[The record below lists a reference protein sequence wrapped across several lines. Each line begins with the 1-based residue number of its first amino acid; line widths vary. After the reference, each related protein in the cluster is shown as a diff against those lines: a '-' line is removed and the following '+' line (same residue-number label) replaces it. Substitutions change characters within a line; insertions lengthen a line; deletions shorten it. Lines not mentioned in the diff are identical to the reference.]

1 MESSIKSIFS
11 TLNNRIDIMSTI
23 FSFGLDIY
31 WRKRLT
37 TLVAMD
43 NNKNILDLCTGTG
56 RFVFMLHKRIGGRET
71 SITGVDFCKEMVE
84 IAGKRGNNKKG
95 IAFIEGNAEKLPFPD
110 NSFDIV
116 TMVFGIRNIINR
128 DKALRE
134 TKRVLK
140 NRGMFYCLELTMPEN
155 KYFRPIYRCYL
166 KKVIPFIGGLIIGSP
181 VPYRYLAS
189 SIEQFYKPDE
199 FSMLLKKAGFYD
211 IRLKRLTMGIACIWT
226 AKNQK

>member
-11 TLNNRIDIMSTI
+11 TLNKRIDTMSTI

-37 TLVAMD
+37 GLVAID

-56 RFVFMLHKRIGGRET
+56 RFVFMLHKKLRGKEI
-71 SITGVDFCKEMVE
+71 SITGVDFCKDMVE
-84 IAGKRGNNKKG
+84 IARKRGNDKKG
-95 IAFIEGNAEKLPFPD
+95 IIFIEDNAEKLLFPD

-128 DKALRE
+128 NEALRE
-134 TKRVLK
+134 VKRVLK

-155 KYFRPIYRCYL
+155 KYFKPIYRCYL
-166 KKVIPFIGGLIIGSP
+166 RKVIPFIGGLIIGSP
-181 VPYRYLAS
+181 IPYRYLAS
-189 SIEQFYKPDE
+189 SIEQFYKPHE
-199 FSMLLKKAGFYD
+199 FSMLLEKAGFND
-211 IRLKRLTMGIACIWT
+211 IRLKRLTMGIVCIWI
-226 AKNQK
+226 ARNQK